1 MLDSAPDLVLDLGP
15 CPWCG
20 EEELE
25 FSGNGLAAGRRPP
38 SLCCERGAVAA
49 LLRHAAAMRAT
60 EEREREEVVK
70 EYRALLQESRQ
81 AFGSQALLAVLDEV
95 ARSGVI
101 GWRSAGAVRAALERR
116 EGTPSGTGR

>member
-1 MLDSAPDLVLDLGP
+1 MLDNAPELALDLGP

-25 FSGNGLAAGRRPP
+25 YAGNGLAAGRRPP

-60 EEREREEVVK
+60 AEREREEVAE
-70 EYRALLQESRQ
+70 EYRALLRDATRQ
-81 AFGSQALLAVLDEV
+81 FGSQALLAVLDEV
-95 ARSGVI
+95 ARAGVI

-116 EGTPSGTGR
+116 GGTPSGAGR

>member
-1 MLDSAPDLVLDLGP
+1 MADMPELVLDWGA

-49 LLRHAAAMRAT
+49 LLRHAAAVRAT
-60 EEREREEVVK
+60 AETERPEVAA
-70 EYRALLQESRQ
+70 EYRQLLQDAVKR
-81 AFGSQALLAVLDEV
+81 FGAQALLSVLDEV
-95 ARSGVI
+95 ARTGVI
-101 GWRSAGAVRAALERR
+101 GWREARTVRASLERR
-116 EGTPSGTGR
+116 

>member
-1 MLDSAPDLVLDLGP
+1 MLADAPELVLDLGP

-25 FSGNGLAAGRRPP
+25 FAGNGLAAGRRPP

-49 LLRHAAAMRAT
+49 LLRHAAAVRAT
-60 EEREREEVVK
+60 AEKDREEVAE
-70 EYRALLQESRQ
+70 EYRALLQD
-81 AFGSQALLAVLDEV
+81 ATKKFGSQALLAVLDEV
-95 ARSGVI
+95 ARAGVI